1 MTPRTLAASLS
12 KYFGERFLTPGDRRY
27 DSARKVWNGMVDKR
41 PLGLVK
47 CADGRDVS
55 IALTES
61 VAAGVPISILAGG
74 HQIAGGA
81 VIEDGVVLDLSAMRS
96 VNVDRQSSNVSVGG
110 GALLGDLDRAAS
122 RYGLA
127 VPAGVVSH
135 TGVGGLTLGGGIGW
149 LSRSRGLTCDR
160 LLSARVIDGTGRE
173 RLASSTENPD
183 LFWAMRGGGGN
194 FGVVTEFTYEAAPI
208 GWVTF
213 GTRTV
218 NLQQAR
224 AALIEYGSRADTLP
238 RQLQVMVKV
247 QKALSQSGPNHR
259 RGEPVV
265 TFEWMWSGDP
275 VDAFSAQE
283 SLGLEHLGSAQVARQ
298 RFAEVQSHQDH
309 RYPHGFRYFLKPG
322 HFNALT
328 AEVADAM
335 LKAAESM
342 PSEDAQIEV
351 LLLGGTIDDVPESE
365 TAYPKRSA
373 RFAYNVTA
381 GWESDLLDQEHI
393 GWCRSTH
400 QSLNRLATEGAY
412 INFLGADEVVDL
424 SSIFGAAKYAR
435 LREVKAQYDPG
446 QIFQPMVP
454 IPPADSPLAATNS
467 GTR

>member
-1 MTPRTLAASLS
+1 MTTGHLTASLS
-12 KYFGERFLTPGDRRY
+12 KYFGERFLTQEDRRY
-27 DSARKVWNGMVDKR
+27 DSARKVWNGMIQKR

-61 VAAGVPISILAGG
+61 VAAGVPISVLAGG
-74 HQIAGGA
+74 HQIAGSA
-81 VIEDGVVLDLSAMRS
+81 VVEDGIVLDLSGMRS
-96 VNVDRQSSNVSVGG
+96 VNVDKQSSTVSVGG
-110 GALLGDLDRAAS
+110 GALLSDLDRAVS

-160 LLSARVIDGTGRE
+160 LVSARIIDGTGRE
-173 RLASSTENPD
+173 RFASSTENSD
-183 LFWAMRGGGGN
+183 LFWAIRGGGGN

-213 GTRTV
+213 GTRTIHM
-218 NLQQAR
+218 QQAR
-224 AALIEYGSRADTLP
+224 AALIEYGVRAPTLP
-238 RQLQVMVKV
+238 RELQVMVKV
-247 QKALSQSGPNHR
+247 QKAESQSGPNHR

-265 TFEWMWSGDP
+265 TFEWIWSGNQA
-275 VDAFSAQE
+275 DAQAAQE
-283 SLGLEHLGSAQVARQ
+283 SLGLEDFGSAQVSTQ
-298 RFAEVQSHQDH
+298 RFAEVQSYQDH

-328 AEVADAM
+328 GEVVDAM
-335 LKAAESM
+335 LQAVETM
-342 PSEDAQIEV
+342 PAEDAQIEV
-351 LLLGGTIDDVPESE
+351 LLLGGAIDDVAESE
-365 TAYPKRSA
+365 AAYPKRSA

-381 GWESDLLDQEHI
+381 GWESEPLDQEHVS
-393 GWCRSTH
+393 WCRMTH
-400 QSLNRLATEGAY
+400 QSLNRLAAEGAY
-412 INFLGADEVVDL
+412 INFLGADEVADL

-435 LREVKAQYDPG
+435 LRDVKAQYDPG
-446 QIFQPMVP
+446 HVFQPMVP
-454 IPPADSPLAATNS
+454 IPPAESPLATTT